1 MFHPVV
7 GNDELRLRGEAL
19 EDGGLDGRFNKIP
32 SSSRFSPDRFVPVRV
47 IFPGSADLMDE
58 VQSTDN
64 CREAHF
70 VMKKTQNIF
79 LRRINWG

>member
-47 IFPGSADLMDE
+47 QDL
-58 VQSTDN
+58 QTLWT
-64 CREAHF
+64 RFRA
-70 VMKKTQNIF
+70 
-79 LRRINWG
+79 RITVERLSS